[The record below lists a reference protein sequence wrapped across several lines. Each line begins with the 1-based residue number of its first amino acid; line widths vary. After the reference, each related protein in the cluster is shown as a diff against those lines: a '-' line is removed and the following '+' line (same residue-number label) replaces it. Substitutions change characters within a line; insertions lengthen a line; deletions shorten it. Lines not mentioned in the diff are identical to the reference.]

1 MLANSFSE
9 TVYNALE
16 NAYFYV
22 ALGATVFFILQSVF
36 TFLGVGDNF
45 ELDADFDGELD
56 IDAGAID
63 GISMTF
69 HLFTVRGIISF
80 FMIFGW
86 SGFILTNAGYNDLT
100 VLMISLGTG
109 SFMLLLIAL
118 IYYFFKRI
126 EQEGNM
132 NIFDAVGKQGS
143 VYIPIP
149 KRNEGLGKV
158 QMIVGESLRTLD
170 AVSKKDPIKTGTQVK
185 VVGIINEMLEV
196 EEIKE
201 ENEC

>member
-1 MLANSFSE
+1 MLELNICSAVFDIVN
-9 TVYNALE
+9 

-22 ALGATVFFILQSVF
+22 ALGATIFFVLQSIF

-45 ELDADFDGELD
+45 EVDADFDGDID

-69 HLFTVRGIISF
+69 HLFTVRGIIAF

-86 SGFILTNAGYNDLT
+86 SGFILTNAGYEDLA
-100 VLMISLGTG
+100 VLLISLGTG
-109 SFMLLLIAL
+109 TLMLVLVAL
-118 IYYFFKRI
+118 VYYFFKRI

-132 NIFDAVGKQGS
+132 NIQDAVGKQGS

-158 QMIVGESLRTLD
+158 QIIVGESLRTLD
-170 AVSKKDPIKTGTQVK
+170 AISKKDPIKTGTQVK

-201 ENEC
+201 GN